1 MMRAAPV
8 YYIDCTSLWVSIY
21 IPLLLSDPMVL
32 PSPPPTTT
40 NRVTTIDLSNMI
52 EQLRIERV
60 MSFGVMGEA
69 ADVIG
74 GRHGVVGGN
83 GTNHHQGYTVSFAR
97 IN

>member
-21 IPLLLSDPMVL
+21 IPLLPSDPMVL

-52 EQLRIERV
+52 EELRIERV
-60 MSFGVMGEA
+60 MSFGVMAENG
-69 ADVIG
+69 ISIRKG
-74 GRHGVVGGN
+74 VGG
-83 GTNHHQGYTVSFAR
+83 GDTPSSNHHRYTVSFAL